1 MRFLRPPRLRT
12 VIRTHDLASMKRDIQ
27 PIARLA
33 VSARTLQQFAVFD
46 LQLIPSRVGLGRWQ
60 TLGKPG
66 VVRNAAS

>member
-1 MRFLRPPRLRT
+1 
-12 VIRTHDLASMKRDIQ
+12 MKRDIQ